1 MQTITIDR
9 FEEEYAIC
17 ENEDQTMVTIPRE
30 TLPDDA
36 REGDLLTLQ
45 DGIFHLDTEAT
56 EARRRRIR
64 KKMMD
69 LYE

>member
-30 TLPDDA
+30 ALPDDA